1 MEWNGRLMRRDAI
14 DRLGNAGVTTFN
26 PAVNSAADFRGQREA
41 LEIEM
46 PMAGICQR
54 PTPFVAPPD
63 SIFHVGAPDAVIYKA
78 LFDLSQSIAGHS
90 DLETLCNSLAGSLR
104 RVVSFDFLALVL
116 HDPVHDQLRLLA
128 ISATRPYKDREIV
141 IPTDGD
147 HVGAWIWREQKP
159 LVLSPLENET
169 RWSDV
174 IREALEEGI
183 RALTLVPLSNG
194 ARRLGILG
202 FGFTAPFKPDDEALA
217 FLQRVASEVAV
228 SVDGYLTRQA
238 LLRERDRT
246 RVLFEITNALVS
258 KLPMDELFA
267 AISEQLSRVVA
278 HDFAAMALLDRASGA
293 IHLSGLHSPGGTPF
307 EPDEDS
313 ARPEGLPAG
322 EALATGKPVMTVGL
336 DFERFPS
343 PVYRK
348 YVDRGFRSNCSIP
361 LAGANGMLGVLDLA
375 RRSGEPFTEDE
386 VDLLA
391 QVARQIAIATE
402 NSLAYREL
410 SEMKEKL
417 ATEKVYLEDEIR
429 LDQNVGSMIGESP
442 AFQAVLR
449 GIQVV
454 APTDA
459 TVLIQGETG
468 TGKELVARALHD
480 LSGRSKQSFIKVNC
494 AAIPSNLLESE
505 LFGHEK
511 GSFTGAFA
519 QKIGRFELA
528 HQGTLFLDEVGEI
541 PLELQSKLLRAIQE
555 QELERVGGN
564 RTIRVDVRYIA
575 ATNRNLKQMVDEG
588 KFRSDLY
595 YRLHVFPLTVP
606 PLRER
611 REDIPL
617 LVRFFTQ
624 KHAKRMNRPIESIPA
639 RAMEALTKY
648 EWPGNIRELQNV
660 IERSVILS
668 PGRVLEIAIPEIAKA
683 SPPSRGTARLDES
696 AQRDQILE
704 ALRESGGKVAG
715 PDGAAVRMG
724 LRRTTLQSRMKKLNI
739 ERQYR

>member
-1 MEWNGRLMRRDAI
+1 MPL
-14 DRLGNAGVTTFN
+14 AGT
-26 PAVNSAADFRGQREA
+26 
-41 LEIEM
+41 
-46 PMAGICQR
+46 CQR
-54 PTPFVAPPD
+54 RLPLPIPPD
-63 SIFHVGAPDAVIYKA
+63 SIVHVGSPDTVIYKA

-104 RVVSFDFLALVL
+104 RVVSFDFLGLVL
-116 HDPVHDQLRLLA
+116 HDPVHDMLRLHA
-128 ISATRPYKDREIV
+128 ISANRQHKEQQAAFPS
-141 IPTDGD
+141 DGD
-147 HVGAWIWREQKP
+147 HIGAVVWREQKP

-169 RWSDV
+169 RWSDM
-174 IREALEEGI
+174 IQEALNEGI
-183 RALTLVPLSNG
+183 HALTLVPLSNG
-194 ARRLGILG
+194 SRRLGILG
-202 FGFTAPFKPDDEALA
+202 FGFTAPFQPDEEALR
-217 FLQRVASEVAV
+217 FLSRVASEFAVA
-228 SVDGYLTRQA
+228 VDGYLTRQA
-238 LLRERDRT
+238 LLHERDRM

-258 KLPMDELFA
+258 KLPMEELFA
-267 AISEQLSRVVA
+267 AVSEQLNRVVA
-278 HDFAAMALLDRASGA
+278 HDFAVVTLLDKATGEIRLNA
-293 IHLSGLHSPGGTPF
+293 LHSRGDVQFAPEETCG
-307 EPDEDS
+307 
-313 ARPEGLPAG
+313 RPEGLPCG
-322 EALATGKPVMTVGL
+322 EALATGKPVVTTGIDV
-336 DFERFPS
+336 ERFPS
-343 PVYRK
+343 PLYRK
-348 YVDRGFRSNCSIP
+348 YAGMGFQSGCSIP
-361 LAGANGMLGVLDLA
+361 LAGANGISGALDLA
-375 RRSGEPFTEDE
+375 RMSGEPFTEDE
-386 VDLLA
+386 VDLLV

-410 SEMKEKL
+410 SEIKDKL
-417 ATEKVYLEDEIR
+417 ATEKLYLEDEIR
-429 LDQNVGSMIGESP
+429 FDQNMGSMIGDSP

-480 LSGRSKQSFIKVNC
+480 LSGRSQRSFIKVNC
-494 AAIPSNLLESE
+494 AAIPATLLESE

-555 QELERVGGN
+555 QELERLGGN
-564 RTIRVDVRYIA
+564 RTIRVDVRFVA

-617 LVRFFTQ
+617 LIRYFTQ
-624 KHAKRMNRPIESIPA
+624 KHAKRMNRLIESIPSA
-639 RAMEALTKY
+639 AIEALTHY

-668 PGRVLEIAIPEIAKA
+668 PGRTLQIALPEIAKSA
-683 SPPSRGTARLDES
+683 PAAPRSPRVEES
-696 AQRDQILE
+696 AERERILE
-704 ALRESGGKVAG
+704 ALQECDGIVAG
-715 PDGAAVRMG
+715 PQGAAARLG
-724 LRRTTLQSRMKKLNI
+724 LRRTTLQSRMKKLHI